1 MAIAI
6 NNKTAVISGVDSLT
20 DSSGGSW
27 VPAGAV
33 QMYAMNTAPTGWLLC
48 DGTAVSR
55 TTYANLFAA
64 IVPSKGTVTITIAT
78 PGVVTLSSHGF
89 QTGDMIYL
97 TTTGALPTGLSQN
110 TIYYVINVTTSTFRL
125 ATSAANAS
133 AGTAINTSGSQSGTH
148 TLRYCPYGLGN
159 GSSTFNV
166 PDMRG
171 RMPIGGGTGSGL
183 TARVVGTNYGAETVT
198 LDSTSLPTHSHA
210 NTVSGGNT
218 ATMNSNTTHTHN
230 ITTVGGS
237 QLGVMALGFSATG
250 TGYQGNLFGTQTQGG
265 NSNGLAASANIDHTH
280 GFTPSIS
287 NVNAG
292 SGGSHANIPPV
303 ITMSYIIK
311 TQEIR

>member
-6 NNKTAVISGVDSLT
+6 NNKTAAISGVDTLT
-20 DSSGGSW
+20 DSVGGSW

-78 PGVVTLSSHGF
+78 PGVVSLTSHGF

-110 TIYYVINVTTSTFRL
+110 TIYYVINVTSSTFRL
-125 ATSAANAS
+125 ATSAANAA
-133 AGTAINTSGSQSGTH
+133 AGTAINTSGTQSGTH

-171 RMPIGGGTGSGL
+171 RSPIGAGTGSGL

-198 LDSTSLPTHSHA
+198 LDSTSLPTHSHT
-210 NTVSGGNT
+210 NTVSGGST
-218 ATMNSNTTHTHN
+218 GGMSANSTHSHNLSTPAGSTGGSYYRLYDRFADQSNNISTSSADLSHTHT
-230 ITTVGGS
+230 
-237 QLGVMALGFSATG
+237 
-250 TGYQGNLFGTQTQGG
+250 
-265 NSNGLAASANIDHTH
+265 
-280 GFTPSIS
+280 FTPSIS
-287 NVNAG
+287 NANAG
-292 SGGSHANIPPV
+292 SGGSHANVPPV
-303 ITMSYIIK
+303 IAMSYIIK
-311 TQEIR
+311 T

>member
-78 PGVVTLSSHGF
+78 PGVVTLSAHGF

-110 TIYYVINVTTSTFRL
+110 TIYFVINVTSSTFRL
-125 ATSAANAS
+125 ATSAANAA

-159 GSSTFNV
+159 GSTTFNT

-171 RMPIGGGTGSGL
+171 RTPIGVGTGSGL
-183 TARVVGTNYGAETVT
+183 TARVMGTQYGAETST
-198 LDSTSLPTHSHA
+198 LASGNIPSLTTGTQSANHTHSYTLVGSTGSPGVYGIVDN
-210 NTVSGGNT
+210 NTTAKPNTITTGNE
-218 ATMNSNTTHTHN
+218 SSTHTHTYTN
-230 ITTVGGS
+230 ASPTAVSLLNPSVGI
-237 QLGVMALGFSATG
+237 
-250 TGYQGNLFGTQTQGG
+250 Y
-265 NSNGLAASANIDHTH
+265 
-280 GFTPSIS
+280 
-287 NVNAG
+287 
-292 SGGSHANIPPV
+292 
-303 ITMSYIIK
+303 YIIK
-311 TQEIR
+311 T

>member
-20 DSSGGSW
+20 DSAGGSW

-78 PGVVTLSSHGF
+78 PGVVSLTSHGF

-125 ATSAANAS
+125 ATSAANAA
-133 AGTAINTSGSQSGTH
+133 AGTAINTSGTQSGTH

-171 RMPIGGGTGSGL
+171 RIPIGGGTGSGL

-198 LDSTSLPTHSHA
+198 LDSTSLPTHSHT
-210 NTVSGGNT
+210 NTVSGGSTGGMSANST
-218 ATMNSNTTHTHN
+218 HSHSLSTPAGSTGTNYYRLYDRFANESNTINTSSADLSHTHT
-230 ITTVGGS
+230 
-237 QLGVMALGFSATG
+237 
-250 TGYQGNLFGTQTQGG
+250 
-265 NSNGLAASANIDHTH
+265 
-280 GFTPSIS
+280 FTPSIS
-287 NVNAG
+287 NANAG

-311 TQEIR
+311 T

>member
-6 NNKTAVISGVDSLT
+6 NNKTAAISGVDALT
-20 DSSGGSW
+20 DSAGGSW
-27 VPAGAV
+27 VPAGSV

-48 DGTAVSR
+48 DGSAVSR

-78 PGVVTLSSHGF
+78 PGVVTLASDGF

-125 ATSAANAS
+125 ATSAANAA

-159 GSSTFNV
+159 GSTTFNV
-166 PDMRG
+166 PDIRG
-171 RMPIGGGTGSGL
+171 RAPIGAGTGSGL
-183 TARVVGTNYGAETVT
+183 TARVLGTNYGAETVT
-198 LDSTSLPTHSHA
+198 LDSTSMPTHSHT
-210 NTVSGGNT
+210 NTVSGGSTGNMS
-218 ATMNSNTTHTHN
+218 ANASHTHTPAVDN
-230 ITTVGGS
+230 V
-237 QLGVMALGFSATG
+237 QLGRGQYGFSALG
-250 TGYQGNLFGTQTQGG
+250 GGYQGLLILKGSDSG
-265 NSNGLAASANIDHTH
+265 SNCTNTSTSVEHTH
-280 GFTPSIS
+280 TFTPTIS
-287 NVNAG
+287 NANAG

-303 ITMSYIIK
+303 VAMSYIIK
-311 TQEIR
+311 T

>member
-6 NNKTAVISGVDSLT
+6 NNKTAAISGVDALT

-27 VPAGAV
+27 VPAGSV

-78 PGVVTLSSHGF
+78 PGVVTLASHGF

-125 ATSAANAS
+125 ATSAANAA
-133 AGTAINTSGSQSGTH
+133 AGTAINTSGTQSGTH

-159 GSSTFNV
+159 GSTTFNT

-171 RMPIGGGTGSGL
+171 RIPIGAGTGSGL

-218 ATMNSNTTHTHN
+218 GGMSANSTHSHSATKSYWNNSSSAAYTFAGGSSAIGLDTPATNSADLSHTH
-230 ITTVGGS
+230 S
-237 QLGVMALGFSATG
+237 
-250 TGYQGNLFGTQTQGG
+250 
-265 NSNGLAASANIDHTH
+265 
-280 GFTPSIS
+280 FTPSIS

-311 TQEIR
+311 T

>member
-1 MAIAI
+1 MPIAI

-20 DSSGGSW
+20 DSAGGSW
-27 VPAGAV
+27 VPAGSV

-78 PGVVTLSSHGF
+78 PGVVTLASHGF

-110 TIYYVINVTTSTFRL
+110 TIYFVINVTTSTFRL
-125 ATSAANAS
+125 ATSAANAA

-159 GSSTFNV
+159 GSTTFNV
-166 PDMRG
+166 PDLRG
-171 RMPIGGGTGSGL
+171 RAPIGAGTGSGL
-183 TARVVGTNYGAETVT
+183 TARVLGTQYGAETVT
-198 LDSTSLPTHSHA
+198 LDSTSLPTHSHS
-210 NTVSGGNT
+210 NTVSGGSTGAMSAN
-218 ATMNSNTTHTHN
+218 ASHSHNLTTYAA
-230 ITTVGGS
+230 S
-237 QLGVMALGFSATG
+237 TG
-250 TGYQGNLFGTQTQGG
+250 TSGYRLYDRFGNETNVIST
-265 NSNGLAASANIDHTH
+265 NSANVDHTH
-280 GFTPSIS
+280 TFTPTIS
-287 NVNAG
+287 NANAG

-303 ITMSYIIK
+303 VAMSYIIK
-311 TQEIR
+311 T

>member
-6 NNKTAVISGVDSLT
+6 NNKTAAISGVDALT

-27 VPAGAV
+27 VPAGSV

-78 PGVVTLSSHGF
+78 PGVVTLASHGF

-125 ATSAANAS
+125 ATSAANAA
-133 AGTAINTSGSQSGTH
+133 AGTAINTSGTQSGTH

-171 RMPIGGGTGSGL
+171 RIPIGGGTGSGL
-183 TARVVGTNYGAETVT
+183 TARVIGTNYGAETVT
-198 LDSTSLPTHSHA
+198 LDSTSLPTHSHT

-218 ATMNSNTTHTHN
+218 GTQSANHTHTGSP
-230 ITTVGGS
+230 TVGGS
-237 QLGVMALGFSATG
+237 NISNGTYGFSALG
-250 TGYQGNLFGTQTQGG
+250 GGYQGALIIKGNDGG
-265 NSNGLAASANIDHTH
+265 SNATVTTGNESANHTH
-280 GFTPSIS
+280 TFTPSIS
-287 NVNAG
+287 NANAG

-311 TQEIR
+311 T

>member
-110 TIYYVINVTTSTFRL
+110 TIYFVINVTSSTFRL
-125 ATSAANAS
+125 ATSAANAA

-198 LDSTSLPTHSHA
+198 LDSTSLPTHSHS

-218 ATMNSNTTHTHN
+218 GGMSANSTHSHNLSTYAASTGATGYRLYDRFGDQNNVISTNSADVSHTHT
-230 ITTVGGS
+230 
-237 QLGVMALGFSATG
+237 
-250 TGYQGNLFGTQTQGG
+250 
-265 NSNGLAASANIDHTH
+265 
-280 GFTPSIS
+280 FTPSIS
-287 NVNAG
+287 NANAG

-311 TQEIR
+311 TQETR

>member
-6 NNKTAVISGVDSLT
+6 NNKTAAISGVDTLT
-20 DSSGGSW
+20 DSVGGSW

-78 PGVVTLSSHGF
+78 PGVVTLASHGF

-110 TIYYVINVTTSTFRL
+110 TIYYVINVTSSTFRL
-125 ATSAANAS
+125 AISAANAA
-133 AGTAINTSGSQSGTH
+133 AGTAINTSGTQSGTH

-171 RMPIGGGTGSGL
+171 RSPIGAGTGSGL

-198 LDSTSLPTHSHA
+198 LDSTSLPTHSHT

-218 ATMNSNTTHTHN
+218 GSAGSHYHSFGAPALSYASPNG
-230 ITTVGGS
+230 TVTVS
-237 QLGVMALGFSATG
+237 MP
-250 TGYQGNLFGTQTQGG
+250 GG
-265 NSNGLAASANIDHTH
+265 NMHKFSDGDGINDTNTVADHQH
-280 GFTPSIS
+280 SFTPSIS
-287 NVNAG
+287 NANAG
-292 SGGSHANIPPV
+292 SGGSHANVPPV
-303 ITMSYIIK
+303 IAMSYIIK
-311 TQEIR
+311 T